1 MVEEIKDSRTAVRLL
16 VTTLLDSFLMKL
28 LHWCTLQPKSSSGL
42 AAIRFT
48 APVRVSK
55 IRVFPNGAR
64 PFVQC
69 PDIVAYAAYF
79 HSLTSLSSLYSRTH
93 PDSFF
98 LDVFFNA
105 MPINPAESK
114 DKQRA
119 PNALVPTTIA
129 YAGGQVDFTVDLGT
143 EVGSGFSSFPCLTL
157 VSSSMPR
164 VS

>member
-1 MVEEIKDSRTAVRLL
+1 
-16 VTTLLDSFLMKL
+16 MKL
-28 LHWCTLQPKSSSGL
+28 LHWCTLKPQGPSGL

-48 APVRVSK
+48 AAVRVSK
-55 IRVFPNGAR
+55 IRVFPNGTR
-64 PFVQC
+64 PFSQC
-69 PDIVAYAAYF
+69 PDVVAYA
-79 HSLTSLSSLYSRTH
+79 TCSSFCFCLFSISSSQTH

-129 YAGGQVDFTVDLGT
+129 YAGGQLDFTVDLGT
-143 EVGSGFSSFPCLTL
+143 EVGLRC
-157 VSSSMPR
+157 
-164 VS
+164 